1 LRLPDLVADQDW
13 ERREMKC
20 FWCLVALQNGEQTV
34 VQDADYIYQG
44 TTACM
49 RHLNVVRGHDPDMDR
64 NPEDPKEE

>member
-1 LRLPDLVADQDW
+1 
-13 ERREMKC
+13 MKC

-49 RHLNVVRGHDPDMDR
+49 RHLNVVRGHDPQMDR